1 MRFSDIIT
9 KRFIVTTLSESNMA
23 AINLTKI
30 RKYEHQCSIKD
41 RKYYRIKKSVFNIDM
56 KNHPSYVCLEV

>member
-30 RKYEHQCSIKD
+30 RKYEQQCSNKD
-41 RKYYRIKKSVFNIDM
+41 RKYYIIRKSVFNIDM
-56 KNHPSYVCLEV
+56 KNYPSYVCLEV